1 MLVKVSVENF
11 KSFDKAA
18 ELTMISSNKIRTNAN
33 HRLKIK
39 STQLLKYA
47 VVYGANASGKTNLAL
62 FLKFFKDSVCN
73 GIPIEATQMF
83 CKNRQENKERES
95 SFEIQITVGDKFYA
109 YGFSA
114 VLSRR
119 KVTGEWLYE
128 LYQNGSAKCLFEREG
143 SKRPV
148 LNDGITLTNTE
159 KNKFETY
166 AGVHRIQQTKET
178 AGEQIVTIN
187 MGWQTDCQPPS
198 NQFYERKIM
207 LSQLIA

>member
-1 MLVKVSVENF
+1 MLVKVSIENF

-62 FLKFFKDSVCN
+62 FFKFFKDSVCN

-114 VLSRR
+114 V
-119 KVTGEWLYE
+119 
-128 LYQNGSAKCLFEREG
+128 
-143 SKRPV
+143 
-148 LNDGITLTNTE
+148 
-159 KNKFETY
+159 
-166 AGVHRIQQTKET
+166 
-178 AGEQIVTIN
+178 
-187 MGWQTDCQPPS
+187 
-198 NQFYERKIM
+198 
-207 LSQLIA
+207 

>member
-1 MLVKVSVENF
+1 MC
-11 KSFDKAA
+11 
-18 ELTMISSNKIRTNAN
+18 IRD
-33 HRLKIK
+33 RIK

-62 FLKFFKDSVCN
+62 FFKFFKDSVCN

-95 SFEIQITVGDKFYA
+95 SFEIQITVDDKFYA

-143 SKRPV
+143 KMCIRDSGRVFARCRPE
-148 LNDGITLTNTE
+148 NTSRSMP
-159 KNKFETY
+159 KVF
-166 AGVHRIQQTKET
+166 
-178 AGEQIVTIN
+178 
-187 MGWQTDCQPPS
+187 
-198 NQFYERKIM
+198 
-207 LSQLIA
+207 

>member
-62 FLKFFKDSVCN
+62 FFKFFKDSVCN

-148 LNDGITLTNTE
+148 LNGGITLTNTE
-159 KNKFETY
+159 KINLKPMQM
-166 AGVHRIQQTKET
+166 ILKE
-178 AGEQIVTIN
+178 
-187 MGWQTDCQPPS
+187 MKHLCS
-198 NQFYERKIM
+198 
-207 LSQLIA
+207 